1 MIRAKIISFTTR
13 GAQTGQRIAQ
23 ALTNAR
29 TELYARGT
37 DLSIKKT
44 NLSRMVQQAMVDCD
58 LIVFVGA
65 SGIAVRS
72 CAPYLQGKQYDPAII
87 VVDEN
92 AKFVISLLSG
102 HLGSANALTEQ
113 LAQALDAQAVITT
126 ATDGRG
132 AFAVDTWAQRN
143 GCTVHEVD
151 RIKYISGA
159 ILHGNEVGLISDFP
173 VEGCLPAHLKLNADT
188 DCGIVLSPRIQLQPF
203 AHTLHI
209 VPQIVHLGI
218 GCRRGTGVDQIDSFV
233 HQVLS
238 EEHIPFSAIC
248 RVVSIDL
255 KQNELGICMF
265 CNRHGIP
272 FITYSAQTLA
282 SAPGQF
288 TASPFVQSTVGI
300 DNVCERAAVVSS
312 GGGML
317 LRKKSAQN
325 GITLALAVAD
335 WRAHF

>member
-1 MIRAKIISFTTR
+1 MIRAKVISFTAR

-23 ALTNAR
+23 ALTDVR
-29 TELYARGT
+29 TEQYARGT

-58 LIVFVGA
+58 LIVFIGA
-65 SGIAVRS
+65 SGIAIRS

-102 HLGSANALTEQ
+102 HLGGANVLTEQ
-113 LAQALDAQAVITT
+113 LAQALGAQAVITT

-143 GCTVHEVD
+143 GCTVYEVD

-159 ILHGNEVGLISDFP
+159 ILQGNDVGLISDFSI
-173 VEGCLPAHLKLNADT
+173 EGSLPAHLKRNTDT
-188 DCGIVLSPRIQLQPF
+188 DCGIVLSPRIRLQPF

-209 VPQIVHLGI
+209 VPRVIHLGI
-218 GCRRGTGVDQIDSFV
+218 GCRRGTDVNQIDSFV
-233 HQVLS
+233 QRVL
-238 EEHIPFSAIC
+238 EEEQIPFSAIYSAA
-248 RVVSIDL
+248 SIDL
-255 KQNELGICMF
+255 KQDELGICMF
-265 CNRHGIP
+265 CDRHHIP

-282 SAPGQF
+282 SAPGEF
-288 TASPFVQSTVGI
+288 TSSSFVQSTVGV

-312 GGGML
+312 VGGTIV
-317 LRKKSAQN
+317 RKKTAQD